1 MAMDTVAPTGARAR
15 TRRAILDAAV
25 SVLAQNAAASL
36 ADIATAA
43 GVGRTTI
50 HRYFPERSDLLAAIG
65 AHLLERIDVA
75 TRRARLDEGPADEAL
90 ARVCQEYF
98 ELGEVLQFAFE
109 SPQLAQSVDWE
120 TETDADRALARLVE
134 RGHAEG
140 TIDPAL
146 PPAWTAEILW
156 ALLYTA
162 WQHSHRNDVPK
173 HTSLTVCLHTLR
185 KVIATGG

>member
-1 MAMDTVAPTGARAR
+1 MDTAAPTGTRAR

-25 SVLAQNAAASL
+25 SVLAKNPAASL
-36 ADIATAA
+36 ADIAAAA

-65 AHLLERIDVA
+65 AHLLELIDVA
-75 TRRARLDEGPADEAL
+75 TTRARLDDGTAAEAL
-90 ARVCQEYF
+90 ERVCQEYF
-98 ELGEVLQFAFE
+98 ELGEALQFAFE
-109 SPQLAQSVDWE
+109 NPQTQSVDWE

-140 TIDPAL
+140 TIDPDL
-146 PPAWTAEILW
+146 PPAWVAEALW

-162 WQHSHRNDVPK
+162 WQHTRHNDVPK
-173 HTSLTVCLHTLR
+173 HASLTLCLRTLR
-185 KVIATGG
+185 KVIAPGG